1 MTAVKRQHLAQL
13 HKLRDELYAKLSPQE
28 QRRIDDARQARLDW
42 RNLPLW
48 RRYFNAEES
57 P

>member
-13 HKLRDELYAKLSPQE
+13 RKLRDELYAKLSPQE
-28 QRRIDDARQARLDW
+28 QRRIDEARQARLDW

-48 RRYFNAEES
+48 RNYFNAEES

>member
-13 HKLRDELYAKLSPQE
+13 RKLRDELYAKLSPQE
-28 QRRIDDARQARLDW
+28 QRRIDEARQARLDW

-48 RRYFNAEES
+48 RNHFNAEES